1 MGFWCIREV
10 FMKDERSLV
19 NRSAAPRRPLEE
31 RLAQRPALLARLHE
45 LADHLDQSV
54 ADGSDAH
61 RAEEW
66 VRVQLR
72 QLGQEVL
79 SQWAVEANAH
89 AQAQVPAQHPQASG
103 HGKKNF

>member
-1 MGFWCIREV
+1 MN
-10 FMKDERSLV
+10 DERSLV
-19 NRSAAPRRPLEE
+19 NGPAALRRPLEE
-31 RLAQRPALLARLHE
+31 RLAPRPALLARLHE

-66 VRVQLR
+66 VRTQLR

-89 AQAQVPAQHPQASG
+89 AQAQVPAQHPQASA
-103 HGKKNF
+103 HGKKNS

>member
-1 MGFWCIREV
+1 MN
-10 FMKDERSLV
+10 DERSIV
-19 NRSAAPRRPLEE
+19 IGPAAPRRPLEE
-31 RLAQRPALLARLHE
+31 RLARRPALLARLHQ

-61 RAEEW
+61 RAEAW
-66 VRVQLR
+66 VRTQLR

-89 AQAQVPAQHPQASG
+89 GQAQVPAQHPQASAP
-103 HGKKNF
+103 GKKNS

>member
-1 MGFWCIREV
+1 MN
-10 FMKDERSLV
+10 DEHTLV
-19 NRSAAPRRPLEE
+19 NGSAVARRPLEA

-66 VRVQLR
+66 VRTQLR
-72 QLGQEVL
+72 QFGQEVL
-79 SQWAVEANAH
+79 SQWAMEANAH
-89 AQAQVPAQHPQASG
+89 AQAQVPTQHPQASA
-103 HGKKNF
+103 HGKKNS

>member
-1 MGFWCIREV
+1 MN
-10 FMKDERSLV
+10 DERSLV
-19 NRSAAPRRPLEE
+19 NGPAAPRRTLEE

-66 VRVQLR
+66 VRRQLR

-89 AQAQVPAQHPQASG
+89 VQAQVPAQHPQASA
-103 HGKKNF
+103 HGKKNS

>member
-1 MGFWCIREV
+1 MN
-10 FMKDERSLV
+10 DERSLV
-19 NRSAAPRRPLEE
+19 NRPAAPRRPLEA

-61 RAEEW
+61 RAEDW
-66 VRVQLR
+66 VRAQLR

-89 AQAQVPAQHPQASG
+89 TQAQVRTHHPQASA
-103 HGKKNF
+103 HGKKNS

>member
-1 MGFWCIREV
+1 MN
-10 FMKDERSLV
+10 DERSLV
-19 NRSAAPRRPLEE
+19 NGRAAPRRTLEE

-66 VRVQLR
+66 VRTQLR
-72 QLGQEVL
+72 QFGQEVL
-79 SQWAVEANAH
+79 SQWAMEANAH
-89 AQAQVPAQHPQASG
+89 AQAQVPAQHPQASA
-103 HGKKNF
+103 HGKKNS

>member
-1 MGFWCIREV
+1 MN
-10 FMKDERSLV
+10 DEHTLV
-19 NRSAAPRRPLEE
+19 NGSAVARRTLEA

-66 VRVQLR
+66 VRTQLR
-72 QLGQEVL
+72 QFGQEVL
-79 SQWAVEANAH
+79 SQWAMEANAH
-89 AQAQVPAQHPQASG
+89 AQAQVPTQHPQASA
-103 HGKKNF
+103 HGKKNS

>member
-1 MGFWCIREV
+1 MN
-10 FMKDERSLV
+10 DERSHGS
-19 NRSAAPRRPLEE
+19 RTAAPRRPLEE

-45 LADHLDQSV
+45 LADHLDQAV

-66 VRVQLR
+66 VRTQLR

-79 SQWAVEANAH
+79 GQWAVEANAH
-89 AQAQVPAQHPQASG
+89 AQAQVPAQHPQASA

>member
-10 FMKDERSLV
+10 FMNDEHSLEPKP
-19 NRSAAPRRPLEE
+19 APPRRTLEE

-66 VRVQLR
+66 VRTQLR

-79 SQWAVEANAH
+79 NQWAVEANAH
-89 AQAQVPAQHPQASG
+89 AQAQVPAQHPHASA
-103 HGKKNF
+103 HGKKNS

>member
-1 MGFWCIREV
+1 MFTN
-10 FMKDERSLV
+10 DERALV
-19 NRSAAPRRPLEE
+19 NGLAAPRRPLEE
-31 RLAQRPALLARLHE
+31 RLAQRPALLARLHA

-66 VRVQLR
+66 VRTQLR

-79 SQWAVEANAH
+79 GQWAVEANAH
-89 AQAQVPAQHPQASG
+89 TQAQVPAQHPHASA
-103 HGKKNF
+103 HGKKNS

>member
-1 MGFWCIREV
+1 MN
-10 FMKDERSLV
+10 DERSLV
-19 NRSAAPRRPLEE
+19 NGSAASRRPLEE
-31 RLAQRPALLARLHE
+31 RLAQRPALLARLHA

-66 VRVQLR
+66 VRTQLR

-79 SQWAVEANAH
+79 GQWAVEANAH
-89 AQAQVPAQHPQASG
+89 AQAQVPAQHPQASA
-103 HGKKNF
+103 HGKKNS

>member
-1 MGFWCIREV
+1 MN
-10 FMKDERSLV
+10 DEHSLV
-19 NRSAAPRRPLEE
+19 NRPAASRRTLEE
-31 RLAQRPALLARLHE
+31 RLALRPALLARLHE

-66 VRVQLR
+66 VRGQLR

-89 AQAQVPAQHPQASG
+89 AQAQVTTQHPQASA
-103 HGKKNF
+103 HGKKNS

>member
-1 MGFWCIREV
+1 MN
-10 FMKDERSLV
+10 DERALGSQP
-19 NRSAAPRRPLEE
+19 AAPRRTLEA

-54 ADGSDAH
+54 TDGSDAH

-66 VRVQLR
+66 VRTQLR

-89 AQAQVPAQHPQASG
+89 TQAQVRTQHPHASA
-103 HGKKNF
+103 HGKKNS

>member
-1 MGFWCIREV
+1 MN
-10 FMKDERSLV
+10 DEPSLV
-19 NRSAAPRRPLEE
+19 NEPAARRRTLEE

-66 VRVQLR
+66 VRTQLR

-89 AQAQVPAQHPQASG
+89 TQAQVRTQHPQASA
-103 HGKKNF
+103 HGKKNS

>member
-1 MGFWCIREV
+1 MN
-10 FMKDERSLV
+10 DERSLGARPV
-19 NRSAAPRRPLEE
+19 ALRRPLEE

-45 LADHLDQSV
+45 LADHLDQAV

-66 VRVQLR
+66 VRTQLR

-89 AQAQVPAQHPQASG
+89 TQAQVRPHHPQASA
-103 HGKKNF
+103 HGKKNS

>member
-1 MGFWCIREV
+1 MN
-10 FMKDERSLV
+10 DECSLV
-19 NRSAAPRRPLEE
+19 NGPAVPRRTLEE
-31 RLAQRPALLARLHE
+31 RLAQRPALLARLHA

-66 VRVQLR
+66 VRTQLR

-89 AQAQVPAQHPQASG
+89 TQAHVRTQHPQASA
-103 HGKKNF
+103 HGKKNS